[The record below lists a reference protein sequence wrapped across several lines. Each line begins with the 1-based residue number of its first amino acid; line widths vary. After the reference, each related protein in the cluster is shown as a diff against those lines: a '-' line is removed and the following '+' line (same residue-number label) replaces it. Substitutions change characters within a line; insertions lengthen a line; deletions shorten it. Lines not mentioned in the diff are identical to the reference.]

1 MPKEL
6 RKLVF
11 TSDELQTAAV
21 AYCYREGI
29 KLPKGILKSVTF
41 DADEK
46 VSLNFSAL
54 ADGGTTR
61 IWLTRDQIAAA
72 IIRYCRSLRI
82 PIPRLSQKIVNPDG
96 DGIALLINVQ
106 YEKSASA
113 A

>member
-11 TSDELQTAAV
+11 TRDELQAAAV
-21 AYCYREGI
+21 AFCYREGM
-29 KLPKGILKSVTF
+29 KLPKGMLESVTF
-41 DADEK
+41 EDEYAQ
-46 VSLNFSAL
+46 LNFSVISEK
-54 ADGGTTR
+54 GPTR
-61 IWLTRDQIAAA
+61 IRLTRDQIAAA

-96 DGIALLINVQ
+96 EGVSMLISVQ
-106 YEKSASA
+106 YEKSATA